1 MPGVDEDALMLGG
14 GALALLALGG
24 AAVAMRRRRRRHD
37 EEVMA
42 DDYAVHEEIV
52 HEPAPVAVTP
62 RHDPAH
68 SSVPPMVAPAFFAR
82 NDVPVRRE
90 AVSHDSGR
98 GQDETWVERAHR
110 GPTPDNPSLSLRKR
124 LKRAAFFDARERQV
138 VEGRAE
144 PVPMDA
150 GLPGNVTVPAP
161 RREREHEFA

>member
-1 MPGVDEDALMLGG
+1 MPGVDEEALMLGG

-42 DDYAVHEEIV
+42 DEYAVEEQVV
-52 HEPAPVAVTP
+52 HERAPAAVTP

-82 NDVPVRRE
+82 DDAPVRRE
-90 AVSHDSGR
+90 TPSRHHGES
-98 GQDETWVERAHR
+98 WVERAHR

-138 VEGRAE
+138 AEGHAE
-144 PVPMDA
+144 PVATDA
-150 GLPGNVTVPAP
+150 GLPEHSSAP
-161 RREREHEFA
+161 VHEREHAFA